1 MKALISTLL
10 LFLAIFLVKGQETEE
25 NRFQQSENAA
35 TGTSGGGSALGGVGG
50 EQEAAGN
57 PPGEDD
63 VPIDDYLPAL
73 VIIGATLIIYQLKS
87 KKIKTL

>member
-1 MKALISTLL
+1 MKKLISTLF
-10 LFLAIFLVKGQETEE
+10 LFMVIFWGAAQETEE

-35 TGTSGGGSALGGVGG
+35 TGTANTGSAIGGVGG
-50 EQEAAGN
+50 EQEAVGN

-73 VIIGATLIIYQLKS
+73 VIIGATLIIYRLKS